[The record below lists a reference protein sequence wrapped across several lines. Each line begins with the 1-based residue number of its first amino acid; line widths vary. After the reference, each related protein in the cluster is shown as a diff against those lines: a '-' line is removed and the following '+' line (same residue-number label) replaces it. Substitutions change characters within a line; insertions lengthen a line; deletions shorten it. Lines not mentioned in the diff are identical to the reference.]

1 MLRTPL
7 ITLAAVGAGL
17 GGLLLVNA
25 TQAADNTAAE
35 VPTTSTTSTPTPE
48 TPTADPTADPSA
60 DPTGSPT
67 DVPSAQPTG
76 EPTSEPTGEPTS
88 EPTGEPTF
96 EPTGTVPTQTVPTQ
110 TVPTQGVPTQAVP
123 VRPTAKPPSFPARI
137 VYAGRTTD
145 RRSSVAIAV
154 LNGRAAAYFCD
165 GRSVE
170 SWFTGTATNGVLVL
184 RSKRNDT
191 VRARLAGRDITGEV
205 RIGGRRFTFSID
217 QASAPAGI
225 YRGKASASG
234 SAAKIGWIVLPD
246 GSQVGIASTGTAK
259 QPAPR
264 LNPANP
270 SVSFAG
276 TTIRATQVTG
286 ATTF

>member
-1 MLRTPL
+1 MLRSPL

-25 TQAADNTAAE
+25 TQAADNTATE
-35 VPTTSTTSTPTPE
+35 VPATSTPAPGST
-48 TPTADPTADPSA
+48 TDPIADPSA
-60 DPTGSPT
+60 DPTGAPSADPTADPT

-76 EPTSEPTGEPTS
+76 EPTASEPTTVPTQTV
-88 EPTGEPTF
+88 PTQAVPTQ
-96 EPTGTVPTQTVPTQ
+96 TVPTQTVPTQ
-110 TVPTQGVPTQAVP
+110 TVPTQTVP

-137 VYAGRTTD
+137 VYAGRTSD

-170 SWFTGTATNGVLVL
+170 SWFTGTATNGLLVL

-217 QASAPAGI
+217 QAGAPAGI

-276 TTIRATQVTG
+276 TTIRATPVTG